1 MAASAPVV
9 AGTLAEAT
17 TGESLMVSTAALPNF
32 FLS

>member
-9 AGTLAEAT
+9 AQTLAEAT
-17 TGESLMVSTAALPNF
+17 TGESSMGSTAAMPNY